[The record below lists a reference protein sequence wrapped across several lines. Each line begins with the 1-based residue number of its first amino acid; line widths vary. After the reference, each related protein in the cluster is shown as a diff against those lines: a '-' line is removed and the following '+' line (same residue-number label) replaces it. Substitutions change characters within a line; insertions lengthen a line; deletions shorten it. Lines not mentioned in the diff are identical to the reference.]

1 MTKARERAEQLR
13 QELAR
18 PYGGENLLE
27 VRHLKKYFRTGSRFL
42 PGKGG
47 HTYIRAVDDVSFTV
61 KSGQTLGIV
70 GESGCGK
77 STTGNTI
84 IRLLE
89 KTSGEVYF
97 QGHEISDMS
106 KEEMEIIRPNIQMIF
121 QDPYSSLNPRMRVFD
136 IIAEPLRT
144 HRVCKSE
151 RELREQ
157 VLDMMSVV
165 GLQPDYASRYPHEF
179 SGGQR
184 QRIGIARALALRP
197 KLIICDEPVSALD
210 VSIQAQVLNLL
221 ASLQKEFH
229 LSYMFIAHGLPTVK
243 HVSDRIAVMYL
254 GQLVELAGTDELCA
268 SPCHPYTEGL
278 LAAIPIPDPALR
290 RERSSVLLQGDLPS
304 PANPPSGC
312 RFHTR
317 CVHCKEIC
325 EETVPAWREVRPGHF
340 VACHF
345 PVENGRG
352 ILERQD
358 TAVK

>member
-1 MTKARERAEQLR
+1 MAAKESQRARTEALRKA
-13 QELAR
+13 LAQ
-18 PYGGENLLE
+18 PYEGEYLLE
-27 VRHLKKYFRTGSRFL
+27 VKHLKKYFRFGNRLFAN
-42 PGKGG
+42 KVKDQ
-47 HTYIRAVDDVSFTV
+47 YVRAVDDVSFSI
-61 KSGQTLGIV
+61 KKGQTLGIV

-84 IRLLE
+84 IRLIE
-89 KTSGEVYF
+89 KTGGEVYF
-97 QGHEISDMS
+97 EGHEITGMS
-106 KEEMEIIRPNIQMIF
+106 KAEMDVIRPNIQMIF

-144 HRVCKSE
+144 HQVCKTE
-151 RELREQ
+151 TELKTRVFEMI
-157 VLDMMSVV
+157 DIV
-165 GLQPDYASRYPHEF
+165 GLQRDQAFRYPHEF

-221 ASLQKEFH
+221 ASLQKEFD
-229 LSYMFIAHGLPTVK
+229 LSYIFIAHGLPTVK

-254 GQLVELAGTDELCA
+254 GQLVELADTEELFK

-278 LAAIPIPDPALR
+278 LAAVPIPDPALR
-290 RERSSVLLQGDLPS
+290 KDRKMVLPQGDLPS

-317 CVHCKEIC
+317 CAYCQEICKNTVPEWKEI
-325 EETVPAWREVRPGHF
+325 RDGHF

-345 PVENGRG
+345 PIENGRG
-352 ILERQD
+352 IL
-358 TAVK
+358 TPSK

>member
-1 MTKARERAEQLR
+1 MPNHKAKAAILRE
-13 QELAR
+13 ELSQ
-18 PYGGENLLE
+18 PYTGEYLLE
-27 VRHLKKYFRTGSRFL
+27 VRHLKKYFRVGGSLFAN
-42 PGKGG
+42 KAKEQ
-47 HTYIRAVDDVSFTV
+47 YVRAVDDVNFAIRQ
-61 KSGQTLGIV
+61 GETLGIV

-97 QGHEISDMS
+97 QGHEISEMS
-106 KEEMEIIRPNIQMIF
+106 KEELDVIRPNIQMIF

-136 IIAEPLRT
+136 IIAEPLKT
-144 HRVCKSE
+144 HHAYSSE
-151 RELREQ
+151 NDLREQ
-157 VLDMMSVV
+157 VLHLMDVV
-165 GLQPDYASRYPHEF
+165 GLQRDYVGRYPHEF

-184 QRIGIARALALRP
+184 QRIGIARALALKP
-197 KLIICDEPVSALD
+197 KLIICDEPVSGLD

-221 ASLQKEFH
+221 AKLQKEFD
-229 LSYMFIAHGLPTVK
+229 LSYIFIAHGLPTVK

-254 GQLVELAGTDELCA
+254 GQLVELAETQELFD

-278 LAAIPIPDPALR
+278 LAAVPIPDPALR
-290 RERSSVLLQGDLPS
+290 KERKNTLLQGDLPS

-317 CVHCKEIC
+317 CSRCQEIC
-325 EETVPAWREVRPGHF
+325 EQQVPEWREIRPSHF

-345 PVENGRG
+345 PIEHGKG
-352 ILERQD
+352 ILTHE
-358 TAVK
+358 